1 MENWSAPFFDGVLA
15 LAALWG
21 AMRFYGERAR
31 PGMLFGAAALFS
43 VFLAAAFGTLR
54 YAGLDAVAGINDG
67 LSLISAIVAPTWAI
81 AAAIFI
87 FRGGQD
93 KARTGVLWIVP
104 MAITALA
111 FLPQTALL
119 GETYAQIAGLAMLC
133 VLVGAGVLA
142 AIKGRTWPGAALA
155 ISAAGYAF
163 AALAMLG
170 VFGATETAALNS
182 FHIGIAIW
190 AGAFAWGLPGAA
202 RPHRV

>member
-1 MENWSAPFFDGVLA
+1 MESWSAPFFDGVLA
-15 LAALWG
+15 LVALWG
-21 AMRFYGERAR
+21 AMRLYGERAR
-31 PGMLFGAAALFS
+31 PGMIFGAVALFS
-43 VFLAAAFGTLR
+43 VFIAAVFGTLR
-54 YAGLDAVAGINDG
+54 YAGLDTVAGINDG

-93 KARTGVLWIVP
+93 KARTGVLWIMP
-104 MAITALA
+104 IAIAALA

-119 GETYAQIAGLAMLC
+119 GETYAQIAGLAMVC
-133 VLVGAGVLA
+133 VLVGVSILA

-163 AALAMLG
+163 AALATLG
-170 VFGATETAALNS
+170 VAGGTEVAALNS

-190 AGAFAWGLPGAA
+190 AGAFAWGLPEATG
-202 RPHRV
+202 PQ

>member
-1 MENWSAPFFDGVLA
+1 MESWSAPFFDGVLA
-15 LAALWG
+15 LVALWG
-21 AMRFYGERAR
+21 AMRLYGERAR
-31 PGMLFGAAALFS
+31 PGMIFGAVALFS
-43 VFLAAAFGTLR
+43 VFIAAVFGTLR
-54 YAGLDAVAGINDG
+54 YAGLDTVAGINDG

-81 AAAIFI
+81 TAAIFI

-104 MAITALA
+104 IAIAALA

-119 GETYAQIAGLAMLC
+119 GETYAQIAGLAMVC
-133 VLVGAGVLA
+133 VLVGVSILA

-163 AALAMLG
+163 AALATLG
-170 VFGATETAALNS
+170 VAGGTEVAALNS

-190 AGAFAWGLPGAA
+190 AGAFARGLPEATG
-202 RPHRV
+202 PQ